1 MSIWQFLENRAVSD
15 QGKTIQ
21 RVTENT
27 SISSDSVVFSK
38 LGESGYRLSWVCLQD
53 GG

>member
-27 SISSDSVVFSK
+27 RISSDNRQT
-38 LGESGYRLSWVCLQD
+38 LLIALSELNN
-53 GG
+53 